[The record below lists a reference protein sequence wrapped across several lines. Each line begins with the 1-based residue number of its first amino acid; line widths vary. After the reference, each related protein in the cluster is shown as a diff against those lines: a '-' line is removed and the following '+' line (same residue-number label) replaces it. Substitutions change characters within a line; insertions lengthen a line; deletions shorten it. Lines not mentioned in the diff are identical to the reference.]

1 MTRKPVVWYGALGV
15 MFFILLWQ
23 FTTSVFPIHSEW
35 WLPAIVPAFLVAAG
49 IALLVYGWQSAVPGS
64 LPKAGAVLGLSIALL
79 LRLGDPGYPG
89 WLPALG
95 LVPVL
100 AGAGMLIEIN
110 RGTGWQYSRSQ
121 AAGLILYGGLLALT
135 FFLFNTPSASLTAGV
150 TYLNVFTGW
159 SVFLGTILEIWIF
172 FGSFFER
179 IVR

>member
-1 MTRKPVVWYGALGV
+1 MTRKPALWYGVLGV

-23 FTTSVFPIHSEW
+23 FSTTVFPIRSEW
-35 WLPAIVPAFLVAAG
+35 WMPAIVPATLVTAG
-49 IALLVYGWQSAVPGS
+49 LGLMVYGWQSAIPGS

-79 LRLGDPGYPG
+79 LRLGGPGDTA

-100 AGAGMLIEIN
+100 AGAGMLTEIS
-110 RGTGWQYSRSQ
+110 RGTGWLYSRRQ
-121 AAGLILYGGLLALT
+121 AASLIVYGCLLSLAFIL
-135 FFLFNTPSASLTAGV
+135 LIAPGAQSAVSITHLD
-150 TYLNVFTGW
+150 VFTGW
-159 SVFLGTILEIWIF
+159 SVFLGTILEIWMF